1 LYKLKEES
9 KPKKVQFHSFPMSE
23 RVQKILSQW
32 GVASRRQAEQMILS
46 GRVRLN
52 GQIVSLGSKVD
63 PNCDRLEVDG
73 KLIQPNRPK
82 LIYILLNKPLGI
94 VSTCRDPQHRP
105 TVLHLLPEN
114 LRHGQ
119 GIHPV
124 GRLDIDSTGA
134 LLLTN
139 DGELTLSLTHPR
151 YHLPKTYR
159 VLVRGNLSPSH
170 LQNWREG
177 IMLEGKK
184 TLPAQVRA
192 IERRDGNTLIE
203 AILTEGRNRQIRRVV
218 QQLGFEVLQL
228 HRTAI
233 GLIQLDSSNQP
244 KLTSGRYR
252 FLNDSE
258 ICFLKNHISL
268 ALTKEAAPI
277 Q

>member
-1 LYKLKEES
+1 
-9 KPKKVQFHSFPMSE
+9 
-23 RVQKILSQW
+23 
-32 GVASRRQAEQMILS
+32 MILS
-46 GRVRLN
+46 GRVHLN

-63 PNCDRLEVDG
+63 PDRDRLEVDG
-73 KLIQPNRPK
+73 KLIQPSDRPK
-82 LIYILLNKPLGI
+82 SVYLLLNKPLGI
-94 VSTCRDPQHRP
+94 VSTCHDPQHRP
-105 TVLHLLPEN
+105 IVLDLLPEN
-114 LRHGQ
+114 LRQGQ

-124 GRLDIDSTGA
+124 GRLDIDSSGA

-139 DGELTLSLTHPR
+139 DGTLTLNLTHPR

-159 VLVRGNLSPSH
+159 VWVRGNLSESH

-203 AILTEGRNRQIRRVV
+203 AILIEGRNRQIRLVV

-233 GLIQLDSSNQP
+233 GLIQLDSPNRP
-244 KLTSGRYR
+244 KLASGRYR
-252 FLNDSE
+252 FLNNSE
-258 ICFLKNHISL
+258 ISFLKNRISI
-268 ALTKEAAPI
+268 ASKREAAPI

>member
-1 LYKLKEES
+1 
-9 KPKKVQFHSFPMSE
+9 MTE

-32 GVASRRQAEQMILS
+32 GIASRRQAEQMILS

-63 PNCDRLEVDG
+63 PDRDRLEVDG
-73 KLIQPNRPK
+73 KLIQPSDRPN
-82 LIYILLNKPLGI
+82 LIYILLNKPLGT

-105 TVLHLLPEN
+105 TVLDLLPKN
-114 LRHGQ
+114 LRYSQ

-139 DGELTLSLTHPR
+139 DGDLTLSLTHPR

-159 VLVRGNLSPSH
+159 VLVRGNLSQSH

-184 TLPAQVRA
+184 TLPARIRA

-203 AILTEGRNRQIRRVV
+203 AILVEGRNRQIRRVV

-233 GLIQLDSSNQP
+233 GLIQLDSPNRP
-244 KLTSGRYR
+244 KLVSGRYR

-258 ICFLKNHISL
+258 ICFLKSRNFIASER
-268 ALTKEAAPI
+268 EAAPI